1 MAFCVNCG
9 SEIQDGAQ
17 FCTNCGA
24 PQQPVSQE
32 PHMQY
37 GQVQPEPQQ
46 AAPVGDVFVQTDST
60 GSYAGSFGSDTAGTY
75 SSTSGSYG
83 GTTAGTGA
91 YDTSYASVGTGYSA
105 EPLPSVS
112 FVEAVKSGFRNY
124 ANFSGRARRSEY
136 WYFTLFTILCSLIL
150 GIVGNIIFGAPDN
163 GDYNILQ
170 SLFSLAVLVPS
181 LAVFWRRM
189 HDIDKSGLWFFLN
202 LIPLIGQIVLIVFEA
217 TDGHP
222 GENRFGMSP
231 KYPD

>member
-9 SEIQDGAQ
+9 SEIKDGAQ

-91 YDTSYASVGTGYSA
+91 YDTSYASAGAGYSA
-105 EPLPSVS
+105 QPLPSVS

-136 WYFTLFTILCSLIL
+136 WYFTLFSLIVSMAASIIGGMLFVHHEGDVNLLSSLLSLVLFLPGL
-150 GIVGNIIFGAPDN
+150 GVAIRRLHDIGKSAWWYLIIFVPMIGWI
-163 GDYNILQ
+163 IL
-170 SLFSLAVLVPS
+170 LVFMCKDS
-181 LAVFWRRM
+181 F
-189 HDIDKSGLWFFLN
+189 
-202 LIPLIGQIVLIVFEA
+202 
-217 TDGHP
+217 P
-222 GENRFGMSP
+222 GPNQYGPSP
-231 KYPD
+231 KYPG